1 MDEEKLFAAWK
12 EGRAPQPPRGRRVKN
27 GLILL
32 AVLSAALLAMLL
44 LPVLF
49 SALDK
54 FHADT
59 VGKIRPGAT
68 RAEVVE
74 LLGEPDPDSSR
85 TLLEYRGAHFWR
97 IPAAEDL
104 FDYGPRLSV
113 ADVYDWLLRRWD
125 LPYIAIEMDSF
136 GKVVGVLLDTDC
148 PKAGVAKNKTLRECR
163 LLPDTV
169 EPFAETDLWYA
180 AEYTDGSYCMGIA
193 RAGYRSDRFGS
204 AERVEW
210 DDRFGNRCAA
220 DLFVG
225 SEAGSAEEGWRL
237 TQEGALH
244 ILSDA
249 GAENFRSERDIERAA
264 VRSVAFEYAVAS
276 LPDGVLE
283 GCVSLREVR
292 LPDSVAQIGAG
303 AFADCMSLEKVVLP
317 DGLTQIGAGA
327 FAGCMSLEKV
337 GLPGGLTQIGAGAF
351 ADCSALEEVAFPS
364 SLREIGPAAFERC
377 DSLWEISV
385 PDGVQTIG
393 ASAFADCRGLRSV
406 RLPAGLTEIAPSLFD
421 GCFAVEAIDLPAS
434 VSVIGDRAFCETSLR
449 SVDLPQGVAA
459 IGAEAFADTP
469 LAQVCL
475 PASVAS
481 VGAGAFR
488 DCGGLERVEL
498 PQGLRTVG
506 EGAFRGCAAL
516 AQVDLPASLTEMG
529 AYAFANC
536 SSLRSIAIPGGIGAV
551 RAHAFY
557 ECGALEKVTLSAGIT
572 SVGGYAFAECASL
585 REVTLPDTL
594 ARIGGAAFANCG
606 DAEGFS
612 VTVPASV
619 TYIGERAFW
628 QSWLSEAVFA
638 QPQGWTAI
646 AADGRVFVPADTLRD
661 PAAAAALLYDTYGGY
676 RWERQN

>member
-1 MDEEKLFAAWK
+1 MDEEKVFAAWK
-12 EGRAPQPPRGRRVKN
+12 EGRAPQPPRGRRVRN

-32 AVLSAALLAMLL
+32 AALSAALLAMLL

-59 VGKIRPGAT
+59 VGKIRPGDT
-68 RAEVVE
+68 RAEVVAV
-74 LLGEPDPDSSR
+74 LGEPDPDSSR

-104 FDYGPRLSV
+104 LHYGPRLSV
-113 ADVYDWLLRRWD
+113 VDVYDWLLRRWD

-163 LLPDTV
+163 LLTDTV

-193 RAGYRSDRFGS
+193 QAGYRSDRLGS

-249 GAENFRSERDIERAA
+249 GAQAFLHSGFD
-264 VRSVAFEYAVAS
+264 RSVIESAVFDYAAETVPES
-276 LPDGVLE
+276 LLN
-283 GCVSLREVR
+283 GCYSLREVS
-292 LPDSVAQIGAG
+292 LPNGLRTIESS
-303 AFADCMSLEKVVLP
+303 AFADCMSLESIRLP
-317 DGLTQIGAGA
+317 A
-327 FAGCMSLEKV
+327 SLES
-337 GLPGGLTQIGAGAF
+337 ISDWAF
-351 ADCSALEEVAFPS
+351 SRCSALQAVELPA
-364 SLREIGPAAFERC
+364 SLREIGPGAFEGC
-377 DSLWEISV
+377 DRLEEIV
-385 PDGVQTIG
+385 IPDSVQTIG
-393 ASAFADCRGLRSV
+393 YSAFSYCTSLRSV
-406 RLPAGLTEIAPSLFD
+406 RLPAGLRGIDAFLFEACSSL
-421 GCFAVEAIDLPAS
+421 EQIELPAS
-434 VSVIGDRAFCETSLR
+434 VSVIGDYAFRNTALR

-459 IGAEAFADTP
+459 IGAEAFARTP

-498 PQGLRTVG
+498 PQGLRTIG
-506 EGAFRGCAAL
+506 DSAFEGCISL
-516 AQVDLPASLTEMG
+516 AEIKLPESLTELGMH
-529 AYAFANC
+529 AFHNC
-536 SSLRSIAIPGGIGAV
+536 TALRSVILPGSIGQIAEYTFAS
-551 RAHAFY
+551 
-557 ECGALEKVTLSAGIT
+557 CSALERVALEAGIT
-572 SVGGYAFAECASL
+572 SVGSDAFAGCGAL
-585 REVTLPDTL
+585 RELILPDTL
-594 ARIGGAAFANCG
+594 ERIGGAAFANCG
-606 DAEGFS
+606 DADRFS
-612 VTVPASV
+612 VVIPASV

-646 AADGRVFVPADTLRD
+646 AADERVFVPADTLRD
-661 PAAAAALLYDTYGGY
+661 PAAAAALLYDTYGEC

>member
-210 DDRFGNRCAA
+210 DDRFGNACTAQVKVVTESGNYA
-220 DLFVG
+220 EGEGWHIAPDLTLHI
-225 SEAGSAEEGWRL
+225 SSAE
-237 TQEGALH
+237 
-244 ILSDA
+244 
-249 GAENFRSERDIERAA
+249 GAENFVMSAFDRAA
-264 VRSVAFEYAVAS
+264 IRSVSFDCDLQTLPGGLLADCIS
-276 LPDGVLE
+276 LERVD
-283 GCVSLREVR
+283 
-292 LPDSVAQIGAG
+292 LPDSVTSIGEG
-303 AFADCMSLEKVVLP
+303 AFEGCYALRDVYLP
-317 DGLTQIGAGA
+317 Q
-327 FAGCMSLEKV
+327 
-337 GLPGGLTQIGAGAF
+337 
-351 ADCSALEEVAFPS
+351 
-364 SLREIGPAAFERC
+364 SLREIGLRAFANCAALEEIAIPGGVQEIGRYAFEFCSGLTSVALPSGLREIGDYAFRWC
-377 DSLWEISV
+377 GGLEYVALPETVTEVGNYAFSLSGLRQVGFAEGLVTIGAYAFSGTPLASAQLPDSIRTVGE
-385 PDGVQTIG
+385 GVFASCSLLQEVRLPHGLAEIG
-393 ASAFADCRGLRSV
+393 ASAFENCDSLAEIELPASLQYLGASAFANCDLLRSV
-406 RLPAGLTEIAPSLFD
+406 ALPGGIGTVGDCAFYDCASLESVVI
-421 GCFAVEAIDLPAS
+421 GEGVTRIGSGAFAVC
-434 VSVIGDRAFCETSLR
+434 GSLR
-449 SVDLPQGVAA
+449 SVALPSTLER
-459 IGAEAFADTP
+459 IE
-469 LAQVCL
+469 
-475 PASVAS
+475 S
-481 VGAGAFR
+481 GAF
-488 DCGGLERVEL
+488 
-498 PQGLRTVG
+498 
-506 EGAFRGCAAL
+506 
-516 AQVDLPASLTEMG
+516 S
-529 AYAFANC
+529 N
-536 SSLRSIAIPGGIGAV
+536 S
-551 RAHAFY
+551 
-557 ECGALEKVTLSAGIT
+557 
-572 SVGGYAFAECASL
+572 
-585 REVTLPDTL
+585 
-594 ARIGGAAFANCG
+594 G
-606 DAEGFS
+606 DSNYFS
-612 VTVPASV
+612 VTIPASV
-619 TYIGERAFW
+619 TYIGTRAFW
-628 QSWLSEAVFA
+628 QSWVSEAVFEQPEGWAAEDLWGESTLISTVDLSDA
-638 QPQGWTAI
+638 QTA
-646 AADGRVFVPADTLRD
+646 AR
-661 PAAAAALLYDTYGGY
+661 LLHTDLAEQIWQRG
-676 RWERQN
+676 

>member
-12 EGRAPQPPRGRRVKN
+12 EGRAPQPPRGRRVRN

-32 AVLSAALLAMLL
+32 AALSAALLAMLL

-59 VGKIRPGAT
+59 VGKIRPGDT

-163 LLPDTV
+163 LLTDTV

-180 AEYTDGSYCMGIA
+180 AEYTDGSYYMGIA
-193 RAGYRSDRFGS
+193 RASYRSDDFGTTR
-204 AERVEW
+204 RVEW

-220 DLFVG
+220 EVFIG
-225 SEAGSAEEGWRL
+225 SQSGNYGEGEDWYI
-237 TQEGALH
+237 TPEFELH

-249 GAENFRSERDIERAA
+249 GAQAFLHSGFD
-264 VRSVAFEYAVAS
+264 RSVIESAVFDYAAETVPES
-276 LPDGVLE
+276 LLN
-283 GCVSLREVR
+283 GCYSLREVS
-292 LPDSVAQIGAG
+292 LPNGLRTIESS
-303 AFADCMSLEKVVLP
+303 AFADCMSLESIRLP
-317 DGLTQIGAGA
+317 A
-327 FAGCMSLEKV
+327 SLES
-337 GLPGGLTQIGAGAF
+337 ISDWAF
-351 ADCSALEEVAFPS
+351 SRCSALQAVELPA
-364 SLREIGPAAFERC
+364 SLREIGPGAFEGC

-393 ASAFADCRGLRSV
+393 YSAFSYCTSLRSV
-406 RLPAGLTEIAPSLFD
+406 RLPAGLRGIDAFLFEACSSL
-421 GCFAVEAIDLPAS
+421 EQIELPAS
-434 VSVIGDRAFCETSLR
+434 VTSVGDYAFSATSLR
-449 SVDLPQGVAA
+449 EITIPQGVTS
-459 IGAEAFADTP
+459 IGELAFANTP
-469 LAQVCL
+469 LTAAEL
-475 PASVAS
+475 PSSVTS
-481 VGAGAFR
+481 VGNRAFLYCSR
-488 DCGGLERVEL
+488 LQQIRL
-498 PQGLRTVG
+498 PQGLRTIG
-506 EGAFRGCAAL
+506 DSAFEGCISL
-516 AQVDLPASLTEMG
+516 AEIKLPESLTELGMH
-529 AYAFANC
+529 AFHNC
-536 SSLRSIAIPGGIGAV
+536 TALRSVILPGSIGQIAEYTFAS
-551 RAHAFY
+551 
-557 ECGALEKVTLSAGIT
+557 CSALESVTLGEGIT
-572 SVGGYAFAECASL
+572 SVGSDAFAGCGAL
-585 REVTLPDTL
+585 RELILPDTL
-594 ARIGGAAFANCG
+594 ERIGGAAFANCG
-606 DAEGFS
+606 DADRFS
-612 VTVPASV
+612 VVIPASV

-646 AADGRVFVPADTLRD
+646 AADERVFVPADTLRD
-661 PAAAAALLYDTYGGY
+661 PAAAAALLYDTYGEC

>member
-163 LLPDTV
+163 LLTDTV

-180 AEYTDGSYCMGIA
+180 AEYTDGSYCMGVA
-193 RAGYRSDRFGS
+193 RAGYRSDRFGT

-225 SEAGSAEEGWRL
+225 SEAGGAEEGWRL
-237 TQEGALH
+237 MQEGALH

-283 GCVSLREVR
+283 GCVSLREVT
-292 LPDSVAQIGAG
+292 LPDSVRTIGAG

-317 DGLTQIGAGA
+317 DGLTQIG
-327 FAGCMSLEKV
+327 ER
-337 GLPGGLTQIGAGAF
+337 AF
-351 ADCSALEEVAFPS
+351 ADCSALEEAAFPS

-406 RLPAGLTEIAPSLFD
+406 RLPAGLTEIAPSLLD

-434 VSVIGDRAFCETSLR
+434 VTAIGDYAFRNTALR

-516 AQVDLPASLTEMG
+516 AQVDLPASLTGLG
-529 AYAFANC
+529 AGAFRDCA
-536 SSLRSIAIPGGIGAV
+536 SLRSVAVPGGIGQVEEYTFAS
-551 RAHAFY
+551 
-557 ECGALEKVTLSAGIT
+557 CGALERVALEAGIT
-572 SVGGYAFAECASL
+572 SVGSDAFAGCASL

-594 ARIGGAAFANCG
+594 TRIGGAAFANCG
-606 DAEGFS
+606 DADRFS
-612 VTVPASV
+612 VVIPASV

-646 AADGRVFVPADTLRD
+646 AADERVSVPADTLRD
-661 PAAAAALLYDTYGGY
+661 PAAAAALLYDTYGEC

>member
-1 MDEEKLFAAWK
+1 MDEEKVFAAWK
-12 EGRAPQPPRGRRVKN
+12 EGRAPQPPRGRRVRN

-32 AVLSAALLAMLL
+32 AALSAALLAMLL

-59 VGKIRPGAT
+59 VGKIRPGDT

-193 RAGYRSDRFGS
+193 RARYRSDRFGS

-220 DLFVG
+220 EVFIG
-225 SEAGSAEEGWRL
+225 SQSGNYGEGEDWYI
-237 TQEGALH
+237 TPEFELH

-249 GAENFRSERDIERAA
+249 GAQAFLHSGFD
-264 VRSVAFEYAVAS
+264 RSVIESAVFDYAAETVPES
-276 LPDGVLE
+276 LLN
-283 GCVSLREVR
+283 GCYSLREVS
-292 LPDSVAQIGAG
+292 LPNGLRTIESS
-303 AFADCMSLEKVVLP
+303 AFADCMSLESIRLP
-317 DGLTQIGAGA
+317 A
-327 FAGCMSLEKV
+327 SLESISDWAFSRCPALQAV
-337 GLPGGLTQIGAGAF
+337 ELPA
-351 ADCSALEEVAFPS
+351 
-364 SLREIGPAAFERC
+364 SLREIGPGAFEGC
-377 DSLWEISV
+377 DRLEEIV
-385 PDGVQTIG
+385 IPDSVQTIG
-393 ASAFADCRGLRSV
+393 YSAFSYCTSLRSV
-406 RLPAGLTEIAPSLFD
+406 RLPAGLRGIDAFLFEACSSL
-421 GCFAVEAIDLPAS
+421 EQIELPAS
-434 VSVIGDRAFCETSLR
+434 VSVIGDYAFRNTALR

-459 IGAEAFADTP
+459 IGAEAFARTP

-498 PQGLRTVG
+498 PQGLRTIG
-506 EGAFRGCAAL
+506 DSAFEGCISL
-516 AQVDLPASLTEMG
+516 AEIKLPESLTELGMH
-529 AYAFANC
+529 AFHNC
-536 SSLRSIAIPGGIGAV
+536 TALRSVAVPGGIGQIEEYTFAS
-551 RAHAFY
+551 
-557 ECGALEKVTLSAGIT
+557 CSALERVALGEGIT
-572 SVGGYAFAECASL
+572 SVGAYAFTGCSSL
-585 REVTLPDTL
+585 RELILPDTL
-594 ARIGGAAFANCG
+594 ERIGGAAFANCG
-606 DAEGFS
+606 DADRFS
-612 VTVPASV
+612 VVIPASV

-638 QPQGWTAI
+638 QPHGWTAI
-646 AADGRVFVPADTLRD
+646 AADERVFVPADTLRD

>member
-49 SALDK
+49 SSLDK

-59 VGKIRPGAT
+59 VGKIRPGDT
-68 RAEVVE
+68 RAEVVAV
-74 LLGEPDPDSSR
+74 LGEPDPDSSR

-163 LLPDTV
+163 LLTDTV

-180 AEYTDGSYCMGIA
+180 AEYTDGSYYMGIA
-193 RAGYRSDRFGS
+193 RASYRSDDFGTTR
-204 AERVEW
+204 RVEW

-220 DLFVG
+220 EVFIG
-225 SEAGSAEEGWRL
+225 SQSGNYGEGEDWYI
-237 TQEGALH
+237 TPEFELH

-249 GAENFRSERDIERAA
+249 GAQAFLHSGFD
-264 VRSVAFEYAVAS
+264 RSVIESAVFDYAAETVPES
-276 LPDGVLE
+276 LLN
-283 GCVSLREVR
+283 GCYSLREVS
-292 LPDSVAQIGAG
+292 LPNGLRTIESS
-303 AFADCMSLEKVVLP
+303 AFADCMSLESIRLP
-317 DGLTQIGAGA
+317 A
-327 FAGCMSLEKV
+327 SLES
-337 GLPGGLTQIGAGAF
+337 ISDWAF
-351 ADCSALEEVAFPS
+351 SRCSALQAVELPA
-364 SLREIGPAAFERC
+364 SLREIGPGAFEGC

-393 ASAFADCRGLRSV
+393 YSAFSYCTSLRSV
-406 RLPAGLTEIAPSLFD
+406 RLPAGLRGIDAFLFEACSSL
-421 GCFAVEAIDLPAS
+421 EQIELPAS
-434 VSVIGDRAFCETSLR
+434 VTSVGDYAFSATSLR
-449 SVDLPQGVAA
+449 EITIPQGVTS
-459 IGAEAFADTP
+459 IGELAFANTP
-469 LAQVCL
+469 LTAAEL
-475 PASVAS
+475 PSSVTS
-481 VGAGAFR
+481 VGNRAFLYCSR
-488 DCGGLERVEL
+488 LQQIRL
-498 PQGLRTVG
+498 PQGLRTIG

-516 AQVDLPASLTEMG
+516 AQVDLPASLTGLG
-529 AYAFANC
+529 AGAFRDCA
-536 SSLRSIAIPGGIGAV
+536 SLRSVAVPGGIGQIEEYTFAS
-551 RAHAFY
+551 
-557 ECGALEKVTLSAGIT
+557 CGALERVALEAGIT
-572 SVGGYAFAECASL
+572 SVGSDAFAGCGAL
-585 REVTLPDTL
+585 RELILPDTL
-594 ARIGGAAFANCG
+594 ERIGGAAFANCG
-606 DAEGFS
+606 DADRFS
-612 VTVPASV
+612 VVIPASV

-646 AADGRVFVPADTLRD
+646 AADERVFVPADTLRD
-661 PAAAAALLYDTYGGY
+661 PAAAAALLYDTYGEC

>member
-49 SALDK
+49 SSLDK

-59 VGKIRPGAT
+59 VGKIRPGDT
-68 RAEVVE
+68 RAEVVAV
-74 LLGEPDPDSSR
+74 LGEPDPDSSR

-104 FDYGPRLSV
+104 LHYGPRLSV
-113 ADVYDWLLRRWD
+113 VDVYDWLLRRWD

-163 LLPDTV
+163 LLTDTV

-180 AEYTDGSYCMGIA
+180 AEYTDGSYYMGIA
-193 RAGYRSDRFGS
+193 RASYRSDDFGTTR
-204 AERVEW
+204 RVEW

-220 DLFVG
+220 EVFIG
-225 SEAGSAEEGWRL
+225 SQSGNYGEGEDWYI
-237 TQEGALH
+237 TPEFELH

-249 GAENFRSERDIERAA
+249 GAQAFLHSGFD
-264 VRSVAFEYAVAS
+264 RSVIESAVFDYAAETVPES
-276 LPDGVLE
+276 LLN
-283 GCVSLREVR
+283 GCYSLREVS
-292 LPDSVAQIGAG
+292 LPNGLRTIESS
-303 AFADCMSLEKVVLP
+303 AFADCMSLESIRLP
-317 DGLTQIGAGA
+317 A
-327 FAGCMSLEKV
+327 SLESISDWAFSRCPALQAV
-337 GLPGGLTQIGAGAF
+337 ELPA
-351 ADCSALEEVAFPS
+351 
-364 SLREIGPAAFERC
+364 SLREIGPGAFEGC
-377 DSLWEISV
+377 DRLEEIV
-385 PDGVQTIG
+385 IPDSVQTIG
-393 ASAFADCRGLRSV
+393 YSAFSYCTSLRSV
-406 RLPAGLTEIAPSLFD
+406 RLPAGLRGIDAFLFEACSSL
-421 GCFAVEAIDLPAS
+421 EQIELPAS
-434 VSVIGDRAFCETSLR
+434 VSVIGDYAFRNTALR

-459 IGAEAFADTP
+459 IGAEAFARTP

-498 PQGLRTVG
+498 PQGLRTIG
-506 EGAFRGCAAL
+506 DSAFEGCISL
-516 AQVDLPASLTEMG
+516 AEIKLPESLTELGMH
-529 AYAFANC
+529 AFHNC
-536 SSLRSIAIPGGIGAV
+536 TALRSVAVPGGIGAV

-646 AADGRVFVPADTLRD
+646 AADERVFVPADTLRD
-661 PAAAAALLYDTYGGY
+661 PAAAAALLYDTYGEC

>member
-104 FDYGPRLSV
+104 LHYGPRLSV
-113 ADVYDWLLRRWD
+113 VDVYDWLLRRWD

-163 LLPDTV
+163 LLTDTV

-180 AEYTDGSYCMGIA
+180 AEYTDGSYYMGIA
-193 RAGYRSDRFGS
+193 RASYRSDDFGTTR
-204 AERVEW
+204 RVEW

-220 DLFVG
+220 EVFIG
-225 SEAGSAEEGWRL
+225 SQSGNYGEGEDWYI
-237 TQEGALH
+237 TPEFELH

-249 GAENFRSERDIERAA
+249 GAQAFLHSGFD
-264 VRSVAFEYAVAS
+264 RSVIESAVFDYAAETVPES
-276 LPDGVLE
+276 LLN
-283 GCVSLREVR
+283 GCYSLREVS
-292 LPDSVAQIGAG
+292 LPNGLRTIESS
-303 AFADCMSLEKVVLP
+303 AFADCMSLESIRLP
-317 DGLTQIGAGA
+317 A
-327 FAGCMSLEKV
+327 SLESISDWAFSRCPALQAV
-337 GLPGGLTQIGAGAF
+337 ELPA
-351 ADCSALEEVAFPS
+351 
-364 SLREIGPAAFERC
+364 SLREIGPGAFEGC
-377 DSLWEISV
+377 DRLEEIV
-385 PDGVQTIG
+385 IPDSVQTIG
-393 ASAFADCRGLRSV
+393 YSAFSYCTSLRSV
-406 RLPAGLTEIAPSLFD
+406 RLPAGLRGIDAFLFEACSSL
-421 GCFAVEAIDLPAS
+421 EQIELPAS
-434 VSVIGDRAFCETSLR
+434 VSVIGDYAFRNTALR

-459 IGAEAFADTP
+459 IGAEAFARTP

-516 AQVDLPASLTEMG
+516 AQVDLPASLTGLG
-529 AYAFANC
+529 AGAFRDCA
-536 SSLRSIAIPGGIGAV
+536 SLRSVAVPGGIGQIAEYTF
-551 RAHAFY
+551 AS
-557 ECGALEKVTLSAGIT
+557 CSALERVALEAGIT
-572 SVGGYAFAECASL
+572 SVGSDAFAGCGAL
-585 REVTLPDTL
+585 RELILPDTL
-594 ARIGGAAFANCG
+594 ERIGGAAFANCG
-606 DAEGFS
+606 DADRFS
-612 VTVPASV
+612 VVIPASV

-646 AADGRVFVPADTLRD
+646 AADERVFVPADTLRD
-661 PAAAAALLYDTYGGY
+661 PAAAAALLYDTYGEC

>member
-49 SALDK
+49 SSLDK

-59 VGKIRPGAT
+59 VGKIRPGDT
-68 RAEVVE
+68 RAEVVAV
-74 LLGEPDPDSSR
+74 LGEPDPDSSR

-104 FDYGPRLSV
+104 LHYGPRLSV
-113 ADVYDWLLRRWD
+113 VDVYDWLLRRWD

-163 LLPDTV
+163 LLTDTV

-180 AEYTDGSYCMGIA
+180 AEYTDGSYYMGIA
-193 RAGYRSDRFGS
+193 RASYRSDDFGTTR
-204 AERVEW
+204 RVEW

-249 GAENFRSERDIERAA
+249 GAQAFLHSGFD
-264 VRSVAFEYAVAS
+264 RSVIESAVFDYAAETVPES
-276 LPDGVLE
+276 LLN
-283 GCVSLREVR
+283 GCYSLREVS
-292 LPDSVAQIGAG
+292 LPNGLRTIESS
-303 AFADCMSLEKVVLP
+303 AFADCMSLESIRLP
-317 DGLTQIGAGA
+317 A
-327 FAGCMSLEKV
+327 SLES
-337 GLPGGLTQIGAGAF
+337 ISDWAF
-351 ADCSALEEVAFPS
+351 SRCSALQAVELPA
-364 SLREIGPAAFERC
+364 SLREIGPGAFEGC
-377 DSLWEISV
+377 DRLEEIV
-385 PDGVQTIG
+385 IPDSVQTIG
-393 ASAFADCRGLRSV
+393 YSAFSYCTSLRSV
-406 RLPAGLTEIAPSLFD
+406 RLPAGLRGIDAFLFEACSSL
-421 GCFAVEAIDLPAS
+421 EQIELPAS
-434 VSVIGDRAFCETSLR
+434 VTSVGDYAFSATSLR
-449 SVDLPQGVAA
+449 EITIPQGVTS
-459 IGAEAFADTP
+459 IGELAFANTP
-469 LAQVCL
+469 LTAAEL
-475 PASVAS
+475 PSSVTS
-481 VGAGAFR
+481 VGNRAFLYCSR
-488 DCGGLERVEL
+488 LQQIRL
-498 PQGLRTVG
+498 PQGLRTIG
-506 EGAFRGCAAL
+506 DSAFEGCISL
-516 AQVDLPASLTEMG
+516 AEIKLPESLTELGMH
-529 AYAFANC
+529 AFHNC
-536 SSLRSIAIPGGIGAV
+536 TALRSVILPGSIGQIAEYTFAS
-551 RAHAFY
+551 
-557 ECGALEKVTLSAGIT
+557 CSALESVTLGEGIT
-572 SVGGYAFAECASL
+572 SVGSDAFAGCGAL
-585 REVTLPDTL
+585 RELILPDTL
-594 ARIGGAAFANCG
+594 ERIGGAAFANCG
-606 DAEGFS
+606 DADRFS
-612 VTVPASV
+612 VVIPASV

-646 AADGRVFVPADTLRD
+646 AADERVFVPADTLRD

>member
-32 AVLSAALLAMLL
+32 AALSAALLAMLL

-59 VGKIRPGAT
+59 VGKIRPGDT

-163 LLPDTV
+163 LLTDTV

-220 DLFVG
+220 DLFVA

-249 GAENFRSERDIERAA
+249 GAQAFLHSGFD
-264 VRSVAFEYAVAS
+264 RSVIESAVFDYAAETVPES
-276 LPDGVLE
+276 LLN
-283 GCVSLREVR
+283 GCYSLREVS
-292 LPDSVAQIGAG
+292 LPNGLRTIESS
-303 AFADCMSLEKVVLP
+303 AFADCMSLESIRLP
-317 DGLTQIGAGA
+317 A
-327 FAGCMSLEKV
+327 SLESISDWAFSRCPALQAV
-337 GLPGGLTQIGAGAF
+337 ELPA
-351 ADCSALEEVAFPS
+351 
-364 SLREIGPAAFERC
+364 SLREIGPGAFEGC
-377 DSLWEISV
+377 DRLEEIV
-385 PDGVQTIG
+385 IPDSVQTIG
-393 ASAFADCRGLRSV
+393 YSAFSYCTSLRSV
-406 RLPAGLTEIAPSLFD
+406 RLPAGLRGIDAFLFEACSSL
-421 GCFAVEAIDLPAS
+421 EQIELPAS
-434 VSVIGDRAFCETSLR
+434 VSVIGDYAFRNTALR

-459 IGAEAFADTP
+459 IGAEAFARTP

-498 PQGLRTVG
+498 PQGLRTIG
-506 EGAFRGCAAL
+506 DSAFEGCISL
-516 AQVDLPASLTEMG
+516 AEIKLPESLTELGMH
-529 AYAFANC
+529 AFHNC
-536 SSLRSIAIPGGIGAV
+536 TALRSVILPGSIGQIAEYTFAS
-551 RAHAFY
+551 
-557 ECGALEKVTLSAGIT
+557 CSALERVALEAGIT
-572 SVGGYAFAECASL
+572 SVGSDAFAGCGAL
-585 REVTLPDTL
+585 RELILPDTL
-594 ARIGGAAFANCG
+594 ERIGGAAFANCG
-606 DAEGFS
+606 DADRFS
-612 VTVPASV
+612 VVIPASV

-646 AADGRVFVPADTLRD
+646 AADERVFVPADTLRD
-661 PAAAAALLYDTYGGY
+661 PAAAAALLYDTYGEC